1 MLNHYFLIIIAC
13 LHVSTSKAQENSRE
27 EWNSRNI
34 VALKASELYAEANIG
49 VKVNK
54 SKERADFLYI
64 SLGYGKPSRTNPW
77 KNFLPTI
84 PMTEDMSPSELEV
97 LRNLNTNSVHAGMIG
112 LGWNHWFN
120 HTFGCYAS
128 VGWGFMAD
136 FSSDP
141 ESIRLLMA
149 KVGKQDKSLFIYNTA
164 PVEAGITLNVLKQWT
179 LSGGVTYMWKEV
191 PTFTFGIGYIF

>member
-1 MLNHYFLIIIAC
+1 MQNRVFVIIIAC
-13 LHVSTSKAQENSRE
+13 LHVSIIWAQENSRE
-27 EWNSRNI
+27 KWDSKNI
-34 VALKASELYAEANIG
+34 VALKASELYVEANIG
-49 VKVNK
+49 VKVSK
-54 SKERADFLYI
+54 SNERADFLYI
-64 SLGYGKPSRTNPW
+64 CLGYGKPSRTNTW
-77 KNFLPTI
+77 TRFLPSVPT
-84 PMTEDMSPSELEV
+84 TEDMSPSELEA
-97 LRNLNTNSVHAGMIG
+97 LRSLNTNSVHAGMIG

-149 KVGKQDKSLFIYNTA
+149 KAGKQDKSLFIYNTA

-191 PTFTFGIGYIF
+191 PTFTLGIGYIF